1 MPRHRRL
8 LPIQR
13 RSEGIDLSRRRHFAA
28 LSAVTAGVALGS
40 GNALAQA
47 ARCVLTENAGEGPFY
62 LDSDLLRAEVVDGQ
76 PGAPLEIAFEV
87 TRAGDCAPLAGA
99 RVDLWQANAVGLY
112 SGYAGQQGVGGI
124 AVEAAVGQEWLR
136 GTQLSDAD
144 GRVRFRTIYPSW
156 YGGRTPHLHFKVWIG
171 AEEVVASQA
180 FFPDETS
187 AFVYES
193 FEPYREHVAKR
204 RVFNA
209 NDPLHQGIY
218 CTVDAAGSDGVR
230 ATAVIAVEEA

>member
-1 MPRHRRL
+1 MPRRR
-8 LPIQR
+8 PIIRIQR
-13 RSEGIDLSRRRHFAA
+13 RSDGIDLSRRRHLLA
-28 LSAVTAGVALGS
+28 LSAATAGAALGS

-47 ARCVLTENAGEGPFY
+47 ATCMLTADAGEGPFY
-62 LDSDLLRAEVVDGQ
+62 LDADLMRADVIDGQ

-87 TRAGDCAPLAGA
+87 RRAGDCAPLAGA

-112 SGYAGQQGVGGI
+112 SGYERQQGVGGI
-124 AVEAAVGQEWLR
+124 AVEAAVGQQWLR
-136 GTQLSDAD
+136 GTQQSGSD
-144 GRVRFRTIYPSW
+144 GRVRFHTIYPSW
-156 YGGRTPHLHFKVWIG
+156 YGGRTPHLHFKVWLG
-171 AEEVVASQA
+171 GDEVVASQA

-209 NDPLHQGIY
+209 NDPLQEGIY
-218 CTVDAAGSDGVR
+218 CAVDSAGNDGVR